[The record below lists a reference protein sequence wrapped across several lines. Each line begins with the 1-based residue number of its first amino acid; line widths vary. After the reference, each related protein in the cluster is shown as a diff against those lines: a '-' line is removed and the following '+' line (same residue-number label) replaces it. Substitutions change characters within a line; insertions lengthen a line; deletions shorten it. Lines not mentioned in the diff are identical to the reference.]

1 MLGYLSQY
9 RTISVRNPILV
20 ILVGTAIRVT
30 GLTFHVNVVSLCGT
44 GKMKMTRDFF
54 TDRKG

>member
-30 GLTFHVNVVSLCGT
+30 GLTFHVVSLCGT